1 MAQSGKDA
9 ILAAARRI
17 AELDS
22 DDDDTADD
30 GDWANWGGIDWKNLD
45 VDDEAEEH
53 AARET
58 SAESEART
66 AEALGIPLRLA
77 RWLARHK
84 GGDVRRAFHV
94 ATRNRSTGAP
104 TPDADGTIALGNRRP
119 KYVPLEERVVA
130 VKPAAMPTKRPEDF
144 DALRRAKEARER
156 TETRRREVAAGCA
169 RAIAEEQKKE
179 NVAMTPVA
187 RAAVAQALVSREQR
201 PDLAPGAGPA
211 GRHEPS
217 VVGARRPVDAASA
230 VGANVSAVMSLMGVG
245 AAAGVDKTGA
255 DKTAGEPARRLT
267 GAERQSADNALLRLL
282 PPGQRPLITGI
293 AQTASG
299 GPPSSIAA
307 SKIPKPTRQQTLD
320 AFAAAALRAEAR
332 GRFDGR
338 FDPDATWIR
347 AHPKAVR
354 RAMTRAVDAESRVA
368 SKAGSKA
375 TYRNLS
381 AQALRVVDV
390 GSEASDRPRTGGGGD
405 GTGESGSRGE
415 WDRNDAVD
423 PADRDAVAFANGVA
437 ARSRASISGG
447 TAGGATPVG
456 LAGPKP
462 GALLQG
468 YRRPA
473 ADAVRLADARVV
485 RGDASVAFFTVAAR
499 IARPVLRLCDRA
511 RGMLERRRALAK
523 RGAGEEASGEEARRG
538 GEGAGKRARPNS
550 ETTEGKRARPNSET
564 TAGEKAA
571 VDEGEIPGRPHV
583 VAAVRAFVDAYME
596 PLVDVGAVQAPSAR
610 TIARKATAK
619 VMAKHERAKD
629 AAPILARESDAIKK
643 LVKAYVRRGQK
654 EGGRGGNEP
663 PAREA
668 KAKGGRGGFRWDDDV
683 W

>member
-66 AEALGIPLRLA
+66 AEALGIPIRLA

-144 DALRRAKEARER
+144 ETLRRAKEARER
-156 TETRRREVAAGCA
+156 TEARRREVAAGCA

-187 RAAVAQALVSREQR
+187 RAAVAQALVSRDQR

-217 VVGARRPVDAASA
+217 AVGARRPVDAASA

-245 AAAGVDKTGA
+245 AAAGAGA
-255 DKTAGEPARRLT
+255 RAAGTPRSAGDRPARRLT
-267 GAERQSADNALLRLL
+267 GAERAAADNALLRLL
-282 PPGQRPLITGI
+282 PPGERPLVTNITAAG
-293 AQTASG
+293 A
-299 GPPSSIAA
+299 GPRANPST
-307 SKIPKPTRQQTLD
+307 IPKPTRQQTLD
-320 AFAAAALRAEAR
+320 GFAAAALRAEAR
-332 GRFDGR
+332 TRFDGA
-338 FDPDATWIR
+338 DPDATWIR

-368 SKAGSKA
+368 SRAGSKA

-390 GSEASDRPRTGGGGD
+390 GDAPDRDGDGGGD
-405 GTGESGSRGE
+405 VAGVTGGGE

-423 PADRDAVAFANGVA
+423 PADRDAVAFANDVARAGSRRIGVDE
-437 ARSRASISGG
+437 R
-447 TAGGATPVG
+447 GAMPVG

-485 RGDASVAFFTVAAR
+485 RGDAAVAFFTVAAR
-499 IARPVLRLCDRA
+499 LARPVLRLCDRA
-511 RGMLERRRALAK
+511 RGMLERRRAASK
-523 RGAGEEASGEEARRG
+523 RGAGEEPLG
-538 GEGAGKRARPNS
+538 GAAGKRARLT
-550 ETTEGKRARPNSET
+550 ETTEG
-564 TAGEKAA
+564 GKAA
-571 VDEGEIPGRPHV
+571 VVDEGVIPGRPRV

-596 PLVDVGAVQAPSAR
+596 PLVDVGAVQAPAAR

-643 LVKAYVRRGQK
+643 LVKAYVQRGQK

-663 PAREA
+663 PVRE
-668 KAKGGRGGFRWDDDV
+668 AKGGRGGFRWDDDV

>member
-22 DDDDTADD
+22 DDDDTAED

-66 AEALGIPLRLA
+66 AEALGIPIRLA

-144 DALRRAKEARER
+144 ETLRRAKEARER
-156 TETRRREVAAGCA
+156 TEARRREVAAGCA

-187 RAAVAQALVSREQR
+187 RAAVAQALVSRDQR

-217 VVGARRPVDAASA
+217 AVGARRPVDAASA

-245 AAAGVDKTGA
+245 AAAGA
-255 DKTAGEPARRLT
+255 DARAAGTPRSAGDRPARRLT
-267 GAERQSADNALLRLL
+267 GAERAAADNALLRLL
-282 PPGQRPLITGI
+282 PPGERPLVTNITAAG
-293 AQTASG
+293 A
-299 GPPSSIAA
+299 GPRANPST
-307 SKIPKPTRQQTLD
+307 IPKPTRQQTLD
-320 AFAAAALRAEAR
+320 GFAAAALRAEAR
-332 GRFDGR
+332 TRFDGA
-338 FDPDATWIR
+338 DPDATWIR

-368 SKAGSKA
+368 SRAGSKA

-390 GSEASDRPRTGGGGD
+390 GDAPDRDVDGGGD
-405 GTGESGSRGE
+405 VAGVTGGGE

-423 PADRDAVAFANGVA
+423 PADRDAVAFANDVARAGSRRIGVDE
-437 ARSRASISGG
+437 R
-447 TAGGATPVG
+447 GATPVG

-485 RGDASVAFFTVAAR
+485 RGDAAVAFFTVAAR
-499 IARPVLRLCDRA
+499 LARPVLRLCDRA
-511 RGMLERRRALAK
+511 RGMLERRRAAAK
-523 RGAGEEASGEEARRG
+523 RGAGEEPLG
-538 GEGAGKRARPNS
+538 GAAGKRARLT
-550 ETTEGKRARPNSET
+550 ETTEG
-564 TAGEKAA
+564 GKAA
-571 VDEGEIPGRPHV
+571 VVDEGVIPGRPRV

-596 PLVDVGAVQAPSAR
+596 PLVDVGAVQAPAAR

-643 LVKAYVRRGQK
+643 LVKAYVQRGQK
-654 EGGRGGNEP
+654 DGGRGGNEP
-663 PAREA
+663 PVREA
-668 KAKGGRGGFRWDDDV
+668 KGGQGGFRWDDDV

>member
-66 AEALGIPLRLA
+66 AEALGIPIRLA

-144 DALRRAKEARER
+144 ETLRRAKEARER
-156 TETRRREVAAGCA
+156 TEARRREVAAGCA

-187 RAAVAQALVSREQR
+187 RAAVAQALVSRDQR

-217 VVGARRPVDAASA
+217 AVGARRPVDAASA

-245 AAAGVDKTGA
+245 AAAGAGA
-255 DKTAGEPARRLT
+255 RAAGTPRSAGDRPARRLT
-267 GAERQSADNALLRLL
+267 GAERAAADNALLRLL
-282 PPGQRPLITGI
+282 PPGERPLVTNITAAG
-293 AQTASG
+293 A
-299 GPPSSIAA
+299 GPRANPST
-307 SKIPKPTRQQTLD
+307 IPKPTRQQTLD
-320 AFAAAALRAEAR
+320 GFAAAALRAEAR
-332 GRFDGR
+332 TRFDGA
-338 FDPDATWIR
+338 DPDATWIR

-368 SKAGSKA
+368 SRAGSKA

-390 GSEASDRPRTGGGGD
+390 GDAPDRDGDGGGD
-405 GTGESGSRGE
+405 VAGVTGGGE

-423 PADRDAVAFANGVA
+423 PADRDAVAFANDVARAGSRRIGVDE
-437 ARSRASISGG
+437 R
-447 TAGGATPVG
+447 GATPVG

-485 RGDASVAFFTVAAR
+485 RGDAAVAFFTVAAR
-499 IARPVLRLCDRA
+499 LARPVLRLCDRA
-511 RGMLERRRALAK
+511 RGMLERRRAAAK
-523 RGAGEEASGEEARRG
+523 RGAGEEPLG
-538 GEGAGKRARPNS
+538 GAAGKRARLT
-550 ETTEGKRARPNSET
+550 ETTEG
-564 TAGEKAA
+564 GKAA
-571 VDEGEIPGRPHV
+571 VVYEVVIPGRPRV

-596 PLVDVGAVQAPSAR
+596 PLVDVGAVQAPAAR

-663 PAREA
+663 PVRE
-668 KAKGGRGGFRWDDDV
+668 AKGGRGGFRWDDDV

>member
-66 AEALGIPLRLA
+66 AEALGIPIRLA

-144 DALRRAKEARER
+144 ETLRRAKEARER
-156 TETRRREVAAGCA
+156 TEARRREVAAGCA

-187 RAAVAQALVSREQR
+187 RAAVAQALVSRDQR

-217 VVGARRPVDAASA
+217 AVGARRPVDAASA

-245 AAAGVDKTGA
+245 AAAGAGA
-255 DKTAGEPARRLT
+255 RAAGTPRSAGDRPARRLT
-267 GAERQSADNALLRLL
+267 GAERAAADNALLRLL
-282 PPGQRPLITGI
+282 PPGERPLVTNITAAG
-293 AQTASG
+293 A
-299 GPPSSIAA
+299 GPRANPST
-307 SKIPKPTRQQTLD
+307 IPKPTRQQTLD
-320 AFAAAALRAEAR
+320 GFAAAALRAEAR
-332 GRFDGR
+332 TRFDGA
-338 FDPDATWIR
+338 DPDATWIR

-368 SKAGSKA
+368 SRAGSKA

-390 GSEASDRPRTGGGGD
+390 GDARDRDGDGGGDVAGVTGGG
-405 GTGESGSRGE
+405 E
-415 WDRNDAVD
+415 WNRNDAVD
-423 PADRDAVAFANGVA
+423 PADRDAVAFANDVARAGSRRIGVDE
-437 ARSRASISGG
+437 R
-447 TAGGATPVG
+447 GATPVG

-485 RGDASVAFFTVAAR
+485 RGDAAVAFFTVAAR
-499 IARPVLRLCDRA
+499 LARPVLRLCDRA
-511 RGMLERRRALAK
+511 RGMLERRRAAAK
-523 RGAGEEASGEEARRG
+523 RGAGEEPLG
-538 GEGAGKRARPNS
+538 GAAGKRARLT
-550 ETTEGKRARPNSET
+550 ETTEG
-564 TAGEKAA
+564 GKAA
-571 VDEGEIPGRPHV
+571 VVDEGVIPGRPRV

-596 PLVDVGAVQAPSAR
+596 PLVDVGAVQATAAR

-663 PAREA
+663 PVREA
-668 KAKGGRGGFRWDDDV
+668 KGGQGGFRWDDDV

>member
-66 AEALGIPLRLA
+66 AEALGIPIRLA

-144 DALRRAKEARER
+144 ETLRRAKEARER
-156 TETRRREVAAGCA
+156 TEARRREVAAGCA

-187 RAAVAQALVSREQR
+187 RAAVAQALVSRDQR

-217 VVGARRPVDAASA
+217 AVGARRPVDAASA

-245 AAAGVDKTGA
+245 AAAGA
-255 DKTAGEPARRLT
+255 DSRAAGTPRSAGDRPARRLT
-267 GAERQSADNALLRLL
+267 GAERAAADNALLRLL
-282 PPGQRPLITGI
+282 PPGERPLVTNITAAG
-293 AQTASG
+293 A
-299 GPPSSIAA
+299 GPRANPST
-307 SKIPKPTRQQTLD
+307 IPKPTRQQTLD
-320 AFAAAALRAEAR
+320 GFAAAALRAEAR
-332 GRFDGR
+332 TRFDGA
-338 FDPDATWIR
+338 DPDATWIR

-368 SKAGSKA
+368 SRAGSKA

-390 GSEASDRPRTGGGGD
+390 GDARDRDGDGGGDVAGVTGGG
-405 GTGESGSRGE
+405 E
-415 WDRNDAVD
+415 WNRNDAVD
-423 PADRDAVAFANGVA
+423 PADRDAVAFANDVARAGSRRIGVDE
-437 ARSRASISGG
+437 R
-447 TAGGATPVG
+447 GATPVG

-485 RGDASVAFFTVAAR
+485 RGDAAVAFFTVAAR
-499 IARPVLRLCDRA
+499 LARPVLRLCDRA
-511 RGMLERRRALAK
+511 RGMLERRRAAAK
-523 RGAGEEASGEEARRG
+523 RGAGEEPLG
-538 GEGAGKRARPNS
+538 GAAGKRARLT
-550 ETTEGKRARPNSET
+550 ETTEG
-564 TAGEKAA
+564 GKAA
-571 VDEGEIPGRPHV
+571 VVDEGVIPGRPRV

-596 PLVDVGAVQAPSAR
+596 PLVDVGAVQAPAAR

-663 PAREA
+663 PVREA
-668 KAKGGRGGFRWDDDV
+668 KGGQGGFRWDDDV

>member
-66 AEALGIPLRLA
+66 AEALGIPIRLA

-130 VKPAAMPTKRPEDF
+130 VKPAAMPTKRTDDF
-144 DALRRAKEARER
+144 ETLRRAKEARER
-156 TETRRREVAAGCA
+156 TEARRREVAAGCA

-187 RAAVAQALVSREQR
+187 RAAVAQALVSRDQR

-217 VVGARRPVDAASA
+217 AVGARRPVDAASA
-230 VGANVSAVMSLMGVG
+230 VGANVSAVMSLMGVS
-245 AAAGVDKTGA
+245 AAAGA
-255 DKTAGEPARRLT
+255 DGRAAGTPRSAGDRPARRLT
-267 GAERQSADNALLRLL
+267 GAERAAADNALLRLL
-282 PPGQRPLITGI
+282 PPGERPLVTNITAAG
-293 AQTASG
+293 A
-299 GPPSSIAA
+299 GPRANPST
-307 SKIPKPTRQQTLD
+307 IPKPTRQQTLD
-320 AFAAAALRAEAR
+320 GFAAAALRAEAR
-332 GRFDGR
+332 TRFDGA
-338 FDPDATWIR
+338 DPDATWIR

-368 SKAGSKA
+368 SRAGSKA

-390 GSEASDRPRTGGGGD
+390 GDAPDRDGDGGGDVAGVTGGG
-405 GTGESGSRGE
+405 E
-415 WDRNDAVD
+415 WNRNDAVD
-423 PADRDAVAFANGVA
+423 PADRDAVAFANDVARAGSRRIGVDG
-437 ARSRASISGG
+437 RGS
-447 TAGGATPVG
+447 TPVG

-485 RGDASVAFFTVAAR
+485 RGDAAVAFFTVAAR
-499 IARPVLRLCDRA
+499 LARPVLRLCDRA
-511 RGMLERRRALAK
+511 RGMLERRRAAAK
-523 RGAGEEASGEEARRG
+523 RGAGEEPLG
-538 GEGAGKRARPNS
+538 GAAGKRARLT
-550 ETTEGKRARPNSET
+550 ETTEG
-564 TAGEKAA
+564 GKAA
-571 VDEGEIPGRPHV
+571 VVDEGVIPGRPRV

-596 PLVDVGAVQAPSAR
+596 PLVDVGAVQAPAAR

-663 PAREA
+663 PVREA
-668 KAKGGRGGFRWDDDV
+668 KGGQGGFRWDDDV

>member
-66 AEALGIPLRLA
+66 AEALGIPIRLA

-144 DALRRAKEARER
+144 ETLRRAKEARER
-156 TETRRREVAAGCA
+156 TEARRREVAAGCA

-187 RAAVAQALVSREQR
+187 RAAVAQALVSRDQR

-217 VVGARRPVDAASA
+217 AVGARRPVDAASA

-245 AAAGVDKTGA
+245 AAAGA
-255 DKTAGEPARRLT
+255 DSRAAGTPRSAGDRPARRLT
-267 GAERQSADNALLRLL
+267 GAERAAADNALLRLL
-282 PPGQRPLITGI
+282 PPGERPLVTNITAAG
-293 AQTASG
+293 A
-299 GPPSSIAA
+299 GPRAKPST
-307 SKIPKPTRQQTLD
+307 IPKPTRQQTLD
-320 AFAAAALRAEAR
+320 GFAAAALRAEAR
-332 GRFDGR
+332 TRFDGA
-338 FDPDATWIR
+338 DPDATWIR

-368 SKAGSKA
+368 SRAGSKA

-390 GSEASDRPRTGGGGD
+390 GDARDRDGDGGGD
-405 GTGESGSRGE
+405 VAGVTGGGE

-423 PADRDAVAFANGVA
+423 PADRDAVAFANDVARAGSRRIGVDE
-437 ARSRASISGG
+437 R
-447 TAGGATPVG
+447 GATPVG

-485 RGDASVAFFTVAAR
+485 RGDAAVAFFTVAAR
-499 IARPVLRLCDRA
+499 LARPVLRLCDRA
-511 RGMLERRRALAK
+511 RGMLERRRAAAK
-523 RGAGEEASGEEARRG
+523 RGAGEEPLG
-538 GEGAGKRARPNS
+538 GAAGKRARLT
-550 ETTEGKRARPNSET
+550 ETTEG
-564 TAGEKAA
+564 GKAA
-571 VDEGEIPGRPHV
+571 VVDEVVIPGRPRV

-596 PLVDVGAVQAPSAR
+596 PLVDVGAVQATAAR

-663 PAREA
+663 PVREA
-668 KAKGGRGGFRWDDDV
+668 KGGQGGFRWDDDV

>member
-66 AEALGIPLRLA
+66 AEALGIPIRLA

-130 VKPAAMPTKRPEDF
+130 VKPAAMPTKRTDDF
-144 DALRRAKEARER
+144 ETLRRAKEARER
-156 TETRRREVAAGCA
+156 TEARRREVAAGCA

-187 RAAVAQALVSREQR
+187 RAAVAQALVSRDQR

-217 VVGARRPVDAASA
+217 AVGARRPVDAASA

-245 AAAGVDKTGA
+245 AAAGA
-255 DKTAGEPARRLT
+255 DSRAAGTPRSAGDRPARRLT
-267 GAERQSADNALLRLL
+267 GAERAAADNALLRLL
-282 PPGQRPLITGI
+282 PPGERPLVTNITAAG
-293 AQTASG
+293 A
-299 GPPSSIAA
+299 GPRANPST
-307 SKIPKPTRQQTLD
+307 IPKPTRQQTLD
-320 AFAAAALRAEAR
+320 GFAAAALRAEAR
-332 GRFDGR
+332 TRFDGA
-338 FDPDATWIR
+338 DPDATWIR

-368 SKAGSKA
+368 SRAGSKA

-390 GSEASDRPRTGGGGD
+390 GDAPDRDGGGGGD
-405 GTGESGSRGE
+405 VAGVTGGGE
-415 WDRNDAVD
+415 WNRNDAVD
-423 PADRDAVAFANGVA
+423 PADRDAVAFANDVARAGSRRIGVDE
-437 ARSRASISGG
+437 R
-447 TAGGATPVG
+447 GATPVG

-485 RGDASVAFFTVAAR
+485 RGDAAVAFFTVAAR
-499 IARPVLRLCDRA
+499 LARPVLRLCDRA
-511 RGMLERRRALAK
+511 RGMLERRRAAAK
-523 RGAGEEASGEEARRG
+523 RGAGEEPLG
-538 GEGAGKRARPNS
+538 GAAGKRARLT
-550 ETTEGKRARPNSET
+550 ETTEG
-564 TAGEKAA
+564 GKAA
-571 VDEGEIPGRPHV
+571 VVDEGVIPGRPRV

-596 PLVDVGAVQAPSAR
+596 PLVDVGAVQAPAAR

-663 PAREA
+663 PVREA
-668 KAKGGRGGFRWDDDV
+668 KGGQGGFRWDDDV

>member
-66 AEALGIPLRLA
+66 AEALGIPIRLA

-144 DALRRAKEARER
+144 ETLRRAKEARER
-156 TETRRREVAAGCA
+156 TEARRREVAAGCA

-187 RAAVAQALVSREQR
+187 RAAVAQALVSRDQR

-217 VVGARRPVDAASA
+217 AVGARRPVDAASA

-245 AAAGVDKTGA
+245 AAAGA
-255 DKTAGEPARRLT
+255 DGRAAGTPRSAGDRPARRLT
-267 GAERQSADNALLRLL
+267 GAERAAADNALLRLL
-282 PPGQRPLITGI
+282 PPGERPLVTNITAAG
-293 AQTASG
+293 A
-299 GPPSSIAA
+299 GPRANPST
-307 SKIPKPTRQQTLD
+307 IPKPTRQQTLD
-320 AFAAAALRAEAR
+320 GFAAAALRAEAR
-332 GRFDGR
+332 TRFDGA
-338 FDPDATWIR
+338 DPDATWIR

-368 SKAGSKA
+368 SRAGSKA

-390 GSEASDRPRTGGGGD
+390 GDAPDRDVDGGGDVAGVTGGG
-405 GTGESGSRGE
+405 E
-415 WDRNDAVD
+415 WNRNDAVD
-423 PADRDAVAFANGVA
+423 PADRDAVAFANDVARAGSRRIGVDE
-437 ARSRASISGG
+437 R
-447 TAGGATPVG
+447 GATPVG

-485 RGDASVAFFTVAAR
+485 RGDAAVAFFTVAAR
-499 IARPVLRLCDRA
+499 LARPVLRLCDRA
-511 RGMLERRRALAK
+511 RGMLERRRAAAK
-523 RGAGEEASGEEARRG
+523 RGAGEEPLG
-538 GEGAGKRARPNS
+538 GAAGKRARLT
-550 ETTEGKRARPNSET
+550 ETTEG
-564 TAGEKAA
+564 GKAA
-571 VDEGEIPGRPHV
+571 VVDEGVIPGRPRV

-596 PLVDVGAVQAPSAR
+596 PLVDVGAVQAPTAR

-663 PAREA
+663 PVREA
-668 KAKGGRGGFRWDDDV
+668 KGGQGGFRWDDDV

>member
-144 DALRRAKEARER
+144 EALRRAKDAREQ
-156 TETRRREVAAGCA
+156 TEARRREVTAGCA

-201 PDLAPGAGPA
+201 PDRAPGAGPA

-217 VVGARRPVDAASA
+217 VVGARRPVDATSA

-245 AAAGVDKTGA
+245 AGTDRRAAGTPGSA
-255 DKTAGEPARRLT
+255 NEPARRRLT
-267 GAERQSADNALLRLL
+267 GAERAAADNALLRLL
-282 PPGQRPLITGI
+282 PPGERPLVTNLLS
-293 AQTASG
+293 A
-299 GPPSSIAA
+299 PSAT

-320 AFAAAALRAEAR
+320 GFAAAALRAEAR
-332 GRFDGR
+332 TRFDGA
-338 FDPDATWIR
+338 DPDATWIR
-347 AHPKAVR
+347 AHTKAVR

-368 SKAGSKA
+368 ARAGSKA

-390 GSEASDRPRTGGGGD
+390 GEVAGSNPGGD
-405 GTGESGSRGE
+405 GDGDGTGE

-423 PADRDAVAFANGVA
+423 PADRDAVAFANDVA
-437 ARSRASISGG
+437 ARSRRIGVEL
-447 TAGGATPVG
+447 TPVG

-485 RGDASVAFFTVAAR
+485 RGDAAVAFFTVAAR
-499 IARPVLRLCDRA
+499 LARPVLRLCDRA
-511 RGMLERRRALAK
+511 RGMLERRRAAAK
-523 RGAGEEASGEEARRG
+523 RGAGEEALG
-538 GEGAGKRARPNS
+538 GGAGKRAGPT
-550 ETTEGKRARPNSET
+550 ETTEGKRAGPTET
-564 TAGEKAA
+564 TAGKRARLTETTEGEKAA
-571 VDEGEIPGRPHV
+571 VDEGVIAGRPHV

-596 PLVDVGAVQAPSAR
+596 PLVDVGAVKPPAAR

-643 LVKAYVRRGQK
+643 LVKAYVQRGQK

-663 PAREA
+663 PVRE
-668 KAKGGRGGFRWDDDV
+668 AKGGRGGFRWDDDV

>member
-66 AEALGIPLRLA
+66 AEALGIPIRLA

-130 VKPAAMPTKRPEDF
+130 VKPAAMPTKRTDDF
-144 DALRRAKEARER
+144 ETLRRAKEARER
-156 TETRRREVAAGCA
+156 TEARRREVAAGCA

-187 RAAVAQALVSREQR
+187 RAAVAQALVSRDQR

-217 VVGARRPVDAASA
+217 AVGARRPVDAASA

-245 AAAGVDKTGA
+245 AAAGA
-255 DKTAGEPARRLT
+255 DSRAAGTPRSAGDRPARRLT
-267 GAERQSADNALLRLL
+267 GAERAAADNALLRLL
-282 PPGQRPLITGI
+282 PPGERPLVTNITAAG
-293 AQTASG
+293 A
-299 GPPSSIAA
+299 GPRANPST
-307 SKIPKPTRQQTLD
+307 IPKPTRQQTLD
-320 AFAAAALRAEAR
+320 GFAAAALRAEAR
-332 GRFDGR
+332 TRFDGA
-338 FDPDATWIR
+338 DPDATWIR

-368 SKAGSKA
+368 SRAGSKA

-390 GSEASDRPRTGGGGD
+390 GDAPDRDGGGGGD
-405 GTGESGSRGE
+405 VAGVTGGGE
-415 WDRNDAVD
+415 WNRNDAVD
-423 PADRDAVAFANGVA
+423 PADRDAVAFANDVA
-437 ARSRASISGG
+437 RAGSRRIGG
-447 TAGGATPVG
+447 DERGATPVG

-485 RGDASVAFFTVAAR
+485 RGDAAVAFFTVAAR
-499 IARPVLRLCDRA
+499 LARPVLRLCDRA
-511 RGMLERRRALAK
+511 RGMLERRRAAAK
-523 RGAGEEASGEEARRG
+523 RGAGEEPLG
-538 GEGAGKRARPNS
+538 GAAGKRARL
-550 ETTEGKRARPNSET
+550 TET
-564 TAGEKAA
+564 TAGGKAA
-571 VDEGEIPGRPHV
+571 VDEGVIPGRPRV

-596 PLVDVGAVQAPSAR
+596 PLVDVGAVQAPAAR

-663 PAREA
+663 PVREA
-668 KAKGGRGGFRWDDDV
+668 KGGQGGFRWDDDV

>member
-66 AEALGIPLRLA
+66 AEALGIPIRLA

-119 KYVPLEERVVA
+119 KYVPLEERVVTI
-130 VKPAAMPTKRPEDF
+130 KPAAMPTKRPEDF
-144 DALRRAKEARER
+144 ETLRRAKEARER
-156 TETRRREVAAGCA
+156 TEARRREVAAGCA

-187 RAAVAQALVSREQR
+187 RAAVAQALVSRDQR

-217 VVGARRPVDAASA
+217 AVGARRPVDAASA

-245 AAAGVDKTGA
+245 AAAGAGA
-255 DKTAGEPARRLT
+255 RAAGTPRSAGDRPARRLT
-267 GAERQSADNALLRLL
+267 GAERAAADNALLRLL
-282 PPGQRPLITGI
+282 PPGERPLVTNITAAG
-293 AQTASG
+293 A
-299 GPPSSIAA
+299 GPRANPST
-307 SKIPKPTRQQTLD
+307 IPKPTRQQTLD
-320 AFAAAALRAEAR
+320 GFAAAALRAEAR
-332 GRFDGR
+332 TRFDGA
-338 FDPDATWIR
+338 DPDATWIR

-368 SKAGSKA
+368 SRAGSKA

-390 GSEASDRPRTGGGGD
+390 GDAPDRDGDGGGD
-405 GTGESGSRGE
+405 VAGVTGGGE

-423 PADRDAVAFANGVA
+423 PADRDAVAFANDVARAGSRRIGVDE
-437 ARSRASISGG
+437 R
-447 TAGGATPVG
+447 GATPVG

-485 RGDASVAFFTVAAR
+485 RGDAAVAFFTVAAR
-499 IARPVLRLCDRA
+499 LARPVLRLCDRA
-511 RGMLERRRALAK
+511 RGMLERRRAAAK
-523 RGAGEEASGEEARRG
+523 RGAGEEPLG
-538 GEGAGKRARPNS
+538 GAAGKRARLT
-550 ETTEGKRARPNSET
+550 ETTEG
-564 TAGEKAA
+564 GKAA
-571 VDEGEIPGRPHV
+571 VVDEGVIPGRPRV

-596 PLVDVGAVQAPSAR
+596 PLVDVGAVQAPAAR

-663 PAREA
+663 PVRE
-668 KAKGGRGGFRWDDDV
+668 AKGGRGGFRWDDDV

>member
-66 AEALGIPLRLA
+66 AEALGIPIRLA

-130 VKPAAMPTKRPEDF
+130 VKPAAMPTKRPDDF
-144 DALRRAKEARER
+144 ETLRREKEARER
-156 TETRRREVAAGCA
+156 TEARRREVAAGCA

-187 RAAVAQALVSREQR
+187 RAAVAQALVSRDQR

-217 VVGARRPVDAASA
+217 AVGARRPVDAASA

-245 AAAGVDKTGA
+245 AAAGAGA
-255 DKTAGEPARRLT
+255 RAAGTPGSAGEPARRLT
-267 GAERQSADNALLRLL
+267 GAERAAADNALLRLL
-282 PPGQRPLITGI
+282 PPGERPLVTDITAAG
-293 AQTASG
+293 A
-299 GPPSSIAA
+299 GPRANPST
-307 SKIPKPTRQQTLD
+307 IPKPTRQQTLD
-320 AFAAAALRAEAR
+320 GFAAASLRAESR
-332 GRFDGR
+332 TLFDGADR
-338 FDPDATWIR
+338 HDRYATWIR

-354 RAMTRAVDAESRVA
+354 RAMRRAVDAESRVA
-368 SKAGSKA
+368 SRAGSKA

-390 GSEASDRPRTGGGGD
+390 GEAPDRGGDGGGDVAGATGGGEWNRGD
-405 GTGESGSRGE
+405 VAGATGGGE
-415 WDRNDAVD
+415 CNRNNDAVD
-423 PADRDAVAFANGVA
+423 PADRAAVAFANAVA
-437 ARSRASISGG
+437 ARSRRIDVDGR
-447 TAGGATPVG
+447 GATPVG
-456 LAGPKP
+456 LAGPEP

-485 RGDASVAFFTVAAR
+485 RGDAAVAFFTVAAR
-499 IARPVLRLCDRA
+499 LARPVLRLCDRA
-511 RGMLERRRALAK
+511 RGMLERRRAAAK
-523 RGAGEEASGEEARRG
+523 RGAGEEPLG
-538 GEGAGKRARPNS
+538 GAAGKRARL
-550 ETTEGKRARPNSET
+550 TET
-564 TAGEKAA
+564 TAGGKAA
-571 VDEGEIPGRPHV
+571 ADEGVIPGRPRV

-596 PLVDVGAVQAPSAR
+596 PLVDVGAVQAPAAR

-643 LVKAYVRRGQK
+643 LVKAYVQRGQK
-654 EGGRGGNEP
+654 EDGRGGNEP
-663 PAREA
+663 PVREA
-668 KAKGGRGGFRWDDDV
+668 KGGKGGFRWDDDV

>member
-66 AEALGIPLRLA
+66 AEALGIPIRLA

-130 VKPAAMPTKRPEDF
+130 VKPAAMPTKRTDDF
-144 DALRRAKEARER
+144 ETLRRAKEARER
-156 TETRRREVAAGCA
+156 TEARRREVAAGCA

-187 RAAVAQALVSREQR
+187 RAAVAQALVSRDQR

-217 VVGARRPVDAASA
+217 AVGARRPVDAASA

-245 AAAGVDKTGA
+245 AAAGA
-255 DKTAGEPARRLT
+255 DARAAGTPRSAGDRPARRLT
-267 GAERQSADNALLRLL
+267 GAERAAADNALLRLL
-282 PPGQRPLITGI
+282 PPGERPLVTNITAAG
-293 AQTASG
+293 A
-299 GPPSSIAA
+299 GPRANPST
-307 SKIPKPTRQQTLD
+307 IPKPTRQQTLD
-320 AFAAAALRAEAR
+320 GFAAAALRAEAR
-332 GRFDGR
+332 TRFDGA
-338 FDPDATWIR
+338 DPDATWIR

-368 SKAGSKA
+368 SRAGSKA

-390 GSEASDRPRTGGGGD
+390 GDAPDRDVDGGGDVAGVTGGG
-405 GTGESGSRGE
+405 E
-415 WDRNDAVD
+415 WNRNDAVD
-423 PADRDAVAFANGVA
+423 PADRDAVAFANDVARAGSRRIGVDE
-437 ARSRASISGG
+437 R
-447 TAGGATPVG
+447 GATPVG

-485 RGDASVAFFTVAAR
+485 RGDAAVAFFTVAAR
-499 IARPVLRLCDRA
+499 LARPVLRLCDRA
-511 RGMLERRRALAK
+511 RGMLERRRAAAK
-523 RGAGEEASGEEARRG
+523 RGAGEEPLG
-538 GEGAGKRARPNS
+538 GAAGKRARLT
-550 ETTEGKRARPNSET
+550 ETTEG
-564 TAGEKAA
+564 GKAA
-571 VDEGEIPGRPHV
+571 VVDEGVIPGRPRV

-596 PLVDVGAVQAPSAR
+596 PLVDVGAVQAPTAR

-663 PAREA
+663 PVREA
-668 KAKGGRGGFRWDDDV
+668 KGGQGGFRWDDDV

>member
-22 DDDDTADD
+22 DDDDTAED

-66 AEALGIPLRLA
+66 AEALGIPIRLA

-144 DALRRAKEARER
+144 ETLRRAKEARER
-156 TETRRREVAAGCA
+156 TEARRREVAAGCA

-187 RAAVAQALVSREQR
+187 RAAVAQALVSRDQR

-217 VVGARRPVDAASA
+217 AVGARRPVDAASA

-245 AAAGVDKTGA
+245 AAAGA
-255 DKTAGEPARRLT
+255 DARAAGTPRSAGDRPARRLT
-267 GAERQSADNALLRLL
+267 GAERAAADNALLRLL
-282 PPGQRPLITGI
+282 PPGERPLVTNITAAG
-293 AQTASG
+293 A
-299 GPPSSIAA
+299 GPRANPST
-307 SKIPKPTRQQTLD
+307 IPKPTRQQTLD
-320 AFAAAALRAEAR
+320 GFAAAALRAEAR
-332 GRFDGR
+332 TRFDGA
-338 FDPDATWIR
+338 DPDATWIR

-368 SKAGSKA
+368 SRAGSKA

-390 GSEASDRPRTGGGGD
+390 GDAPDRDVDGGGD
-405 GTGESGSRGE
+405 VAGVTGGGE

-423 PADRDAVAFANGVA
+423 PADRDAVAFANDVARAGSRRIGVDE
-437 ARSRASISGG
+437 R
-447 TAGGATPVG
+447 GATPVG

-485 RGDASVAFFTVAAR
+485 RGDAAVAFFTVAAR
-499 IARPVLRLCDRA
+499 LARPVLRLCDRA
-511 RGMLERRRALAK
+511 RGMLERRRAAAK
-523 RGAGEEASGEEARRG
+523 RGAGEEPLG
-538 GEGAGKRARPNS
+538 GAAGKRARLT
-550 ETTEGKRARPNSET
+550 ETTEG
-564 TAGEKAA
+564 GKAA
-571 VDEGEIPGRPHV
+571 VVDEGVIPGRPRV

-596 PLVDVGAVQAPSAR
+596 PLVDVGAVQAPAAR

-643 LVKAYVRRGQK
+643 LVKAYVQRGQK

-663 PAREA
+663 PVREA
-668 KAKGGRGGFRWDDDV
+668 KGGQGGFRWDDDV

>member
-22 DDDDTADD
+22 DDDDTAED

-66 AEALGIPLRLA
+66 AEALGIPIRLA

-130 VKPAAMPTKRPEDF
+130 VKPAAMPTKRTDDF
-144 DALRRAKEARER
+144 ETLRRAKEARER
-156 TETRRREVAAGCA
+156 TEARRREVAAGCA

-187 RAAVAQALVSREQR
+187 RAAVAQALVSRDQR

-217 VVGARRPVDAASA
+217 AVGARRPVDAASA

-245 AAAGVDKTGA
+245 AAAGA
-255 DKTAGEPARRLT
+255 DSRAAGTPRSAGDRPARRLT
-267 GAERQSADNALLRLL
+267 GAERAAADNALLRLL
-282 PPGQRPLITGI
+282 PPGERPLVTNITAAG
-293 AQTASG
+293 A
-299 GPPSSIAA
+299 GPRANPST
-307 SKIPKPTRQQTLD
+307 IPKPTRQQTLD
-320 AFAAAALRAEAR
+320 GFAAAALRAEAR
-332 GRFDGR
+332 TRFDGA
-338 FDPDATWIR
+338 DPDATWIR

-368 SKAGSKA
+368 SRAGSKA

-390 GSEASDRPRTGGGGD
+390 GDARDRDGDGGGD
-405 GTGESGSRGE
+405 VAGVTGGGE
-415 WDRNDAVD
+415 WDRNDAID
-423 PADRDAVAFANGVA
+423 PADRDAVAFANDVARAGSRRIGVDE
-437 ARSRASISGG
+437 R
-447 TAGGATPVG
+447 GATPVG

-485 RGDASVAFFTVAAR
+485 RGDAAVAFFTVAAR
-499 IARPVLRLCDRA
+499 LARPVLRLCDRA
-511 RGMLERRRALAK
+511 RGMLERRRAAAK
-523 RGAGEEASGEEARRG
+523 RGAGEEPLG
-538 GEGAGKRARPNS
+538 GAAGKRARLT
-550 ETTEGKRARPNSET
+550 ETTEG
-564 TAGEKAA
+564 GKAA
-571 VDEGEIPGRPHV
+571 VDEGVIPGRPRV

-596 PLVDVGAVQAPSAR
+596 PLVDVGAVQAPAAR

-663 PAREA
+663 PVREA
-668 KAKGGRGGFRWDDDV
+668 KGGQGGFRWDDDV

>member
-66 AEALGIPLRLA
+66 AEALGIPIRLA

-130 VKPAAMPTKRPEDF
+130 VKPAAMPTKRTEDF
-144 DALRRAKEARER
+144 ETLRRAKEARER
-156 TETRRREVAAGCA
+156 TEARRREVAAGCA

-201 PDLAPGAGPA
+201 PDRAPGAGPA

-217 VVGARRPVDAASA
+217 AVGARRPVDAASA

-245 AAAGVDKTGA
+245 AAAGA
-255 DKTAGEPARRLT
+255 DSRAAGTPGSANEPGRRRLT
-267 GAERQSADNALLRLL
+267 GAERAAADNALLRLL
-282 PPGQRPLITGI
+282 PPGERPLVTNITAAG
-293 AQTASG
+293 A
-299 GPPSSIAA
+299 GPRANPST
-307 SKIPKPTRQQTLD
+307 IPKPTRQQTLD
-320 AFAAAALRAEAR
+320 GFAAAALRAEAR
-332 GRFDGR
+332 TRFDGA
-338 FDPDATWIR
+338 DPDATWIR
-347 AHPKAVR
+347 AHPKAIR

-368 SKAGSKA
+368 SRAGSKA

-381 AQALRVVDV
+381 AQALRVADV
-390 GSEASDRPRTGGGGD
+390 CEARDRDGDGGGDVAGVTGGG
-405 GTGESGSRGE
+405 E
-415 WDRNDAVD
+415 WSRNDAVD
-423 PADRDAVAFANGVA
+423 PADRDAVAFANDVARAGSRRIGVDE
-437 ARSRASISGG
+437 R
-447 TAGGATPVG
+447 GATPVG

-485 RGDASVAFFTVAAR
+485 RGDAAVAFFTVAAR
-499 IARPVLRLCDRA
+499 LARPVLRLCDRA
-511 RGMLERRRALAK
+511 RGMLERRRAAAK
-523 RGAGEEASGEEARRG
+523 RGAGEEALG
-538 GEGAGKRARPNS
+538 GGAGKRARLTETTGGKRARLT
-550 ETTEGKRARPNSET
+550 ETTEGKRARSTET
-564 TAGEKAA
+564 TEGEKAA
-571 VDEGEIPGRPHV
+571 MDEGVIPGRPRV

-596 PLVDVGAVQAPSAR
+596 PLVDVGAIQAPAAR

-663 PAREA
+663 PVREA
-668 KAKGGRGGFRWDDDV
+668 KGGQGGFRWDDDV

>member
-22 DDDDTADD
+22 DDDDTAED

-66 AEALGIPLRLA
+66 AEALGIPIRLA

-130 VKPAAMPTKRPEDF
+130 VKPAAMPTKRTEDF
-144 DALRRAKEARER
+144 ETLRRAKEARER
-156 TETRRREVAAGCA
+156 TEARRREVAAGCA

-187 RAAVAQALVSREQR
+187 RAAVAQALVSRDQR

-217 VVGARRPVDAASA
+217 AVGARRPVDAASA

-245 AAAGVDKTGA
+245 AAAGAGA
-255 DKTAGEPARRLT
+255 RAAGTPRSAGDRPARRLT
-267 GAERQSADNALLRLL
+267 GAERAAADNALLRLL
-282 PPGQRPLITGI
+282 PPGERPLVTNITAAG
-293 AQTASG
+293 A
-299 GPPSSIAA
+299 GPRANPST
-307 SKIPKPTRQQTLD
+307 IPKPTRQQTLD
-320 AFAAAALRAEAR
+320 GFAAAALRAEAR
-332 GRFDGR
+332 TRFDGA
-338 FDPDATWIR
+338 DPDATWIR

-368 SKAGSKA
+368 SRAGSKA

-390 GSEASDRPRTGGGGD
+390 GDAPDRDVDGGGDVAGVTGGG
-405 GTGESGSRGE
+405 E
-415 WDRNDAVD
+415 WNRNDAVD
-423 PADRDAVAFANGVA
+423 PADRDAVAFANDVARAGSRRIGVDE
-437 ARSRASISGG
+437 R
-447 TAGGATPVG
+447 GATPVG

-485 RGDASVAFFTVAAR
+485 RGDAAVAFFTVAAR
-499 IARPVLRLCDRA
+499 LARPVLRLCDRA
-511 RGMLERRRALAK
+511 RGMLERRRAAAK
-523 RGAGEEASGEEARRG
+523 RGAGEEPLG
-538 GEGAGKRARPNS
+538 GAAGKRARLT
-550 ETTEGKRARPNSET
+550 ETTEG
-564 TAGEKAA
+564 GKAA
-571 VDEGEIPGRPHV
+571 VVDEGVIPGRPRV

-596 PLVDVGAVQAPSAR
+596 PLVDVGAVQAPTAR

-663 PAREA
+663 PVREA
-668 KAKGGRGGFRWDDDV
+668 KGGQGGFRWDDDV